1 MDEAGQKSQN
11 QPGHEGPGHEG
22 PAFIAG
28 LGLPD
33 VIRDAADE
41 THPIGIRMR
50 QSQSIERHMES
61 CRQALDYV
69 LDLGEEALVFI
80 EGLGQG
86 DGTRDV

>member
-1 MDEAGQKSQN
+1 
-11 QPGHEGPGHEG
+11 
-22 PAFIAG
+22 
-28 LGLPD
+28 
-33 VIRDAADE
+33 
-41 THPIGIRMR
+41 
-50 QSQSIERHMES
+50 MES